1 MHGTREWRWKFMR
14 EKILDD
20 INARFDEITEKLE
33 EVLREVSDED
43 YSRERIWSD
52 LNDII
57 KELL

>member
-1 MHGTREWRWKFMR
+1 MR

-57 KELL
+57 RDLT